1 MHSMQELEET
11 KKMEN
16 FALIILRL
24 PGFQSPV
31 QNSTLPLPV
40 RAARAR
46 CQCVLAAHVVGTSLP
61 CQARVQ
67 VVCAGLLAKRL
78 V

>member
-24 PGFQSPV
+24 PGVQSPV
-31 QNSTLPLPV
+31 QNSIV
-40 RAARAR
+40 DFFN
-46 CQCVLAAHVVGTSLP
+46 
-61 CQARVQ
+61 
-67 VVCAGLLAKRL
+67 
-78 V
+78 